1 MHTVFKQAE
10 SGKCSYRQ
18 ARASDFPHA
27 LTPQKLAHM
36 EMSSDLFFFYQCL
49 IENIFQRLKCVM
61 LMLQRDLSANK
72 EDSGN
77 RKDLLQAEGDREDHY
92 QAHKSDSSTF
102 PFARSS
108 AAEKSMLL
116 LPKASRVL
124 QCTC

>member
-36 EMSSDLFFFYQCL
+36 
-49 IENIFQRLKCVM
+49 V
-61 LMLQRDLSANK
+61 RDLSANK